1 MPIILL
7 ILFLLCLLTNCTIKS
22 PINHSY
28 PTNPIDG
35 KKQKNKKNILLSLN
49 DTNNE
54 LIKINWEN
62 ILRPLIKNL
71 VSIEEINFNHVFLV
85 KKIINNTNIFIP
97 IDIVTILIINLLR
110 NEAVKVIEEKEIDN
124 NAKILFNLDKEDNL
138 ESFYKEVEIA
148 HYLNIHYILSSKIEE
163 NMNKLNISIQ
173 LILVKSGE
181 IIWSNNVYL

>member
-22 PINHSY
+22 PINHYY
-28 PTNPIDG
+28 PTEPIDG
-35 KKQKNKKNILLSLN
+35 KKKKNILLSLN
-49 DTNNE
+49 DTNKE